1 MKATSFGRDSA
12 TTSEFFSGFLT
23 DAPARQT
30 QLTPLS
36 GYLPKPE
43 DINVEGLDI
52 SLDTMKELLTVDN
65 ASWIADLDSIKEF
78 YAKIGD
84 TMPKELLEELA
95 VLEANL
101 KK

>member
-1 MKATSFGRDSA
+1 
-12 TTSEFFSGFLT
+12 
-23 DAPARQT
+23 
-30 QLTPLS
+30 
-36 GYLPKPE
+36 
-43 DINVEGLDI
+43 
-52 SLDTMKELLTVDN
+52 MKELLTVDN

-84 TMPKELLEELA
+84 TMPKELLDELA